1 MAKRFS
7 IKMSNKINIKD
18 WLQLSVEK
26 LSKGEKLC
34 DIHIDSIQGYNDF
47 DNSSAVDVGQ
57 FCISLFEQCLNSTSE
72 QQIDNFQL
80 ELKIELESSSN
91 ILQGVPNSLS
101 ELLNS
106 IEVMCIPEF
115 LVYIPE
121 RRIWLPKIEYYA
133 CPIPFNILEG
143 NFENVYSYYSEYRE
157 LEEKKE
163 NYEFA
168 RWFTLGY
175 LKV

>member
-1 MAKRFS
+1 
-7 IKMSNKINIKD
+7 MSNKINIKD

-26 LSKGEKLC
+26 LSKGEKLY
-34 DIHIDSIQGYNDF
+34 DIHLNSLHGYNVLN
-47 DNSSAVDVGQ
+47 NSSPIDVGQ
-57 FCISLFEQCLNSTSE
+57 FCISLFEQCLDFISAE
-72 QQIDNFQL
+72 QIDNFQL
-80 ELKIELESSSN
+80 ELKIELESNSN

-106 IEVMCIPEF
+106 IEIRCMPEL
-115 LVYIPE
+115 LVYMPE
-121 RRIWLPKIEYYA
+121 HRIWLPRIEYYV

-143 NFENVYSYYSEYRE
+143 NFENVYSYYSEYRD

-163 NYEFA
+163 NCEFT

-175 LKV
+175 LKEGASN